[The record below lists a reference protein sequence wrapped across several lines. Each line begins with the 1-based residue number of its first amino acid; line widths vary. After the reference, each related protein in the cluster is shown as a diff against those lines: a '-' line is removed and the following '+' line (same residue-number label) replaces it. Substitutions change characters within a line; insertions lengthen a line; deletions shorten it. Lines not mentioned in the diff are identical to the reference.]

1 MIPLS
6 LYPVIMFTHSYHPMY
21 QVTILYFHLLQTL
34 LPVPTQTS
42 PVPTQSSGKTL
53 SLYISV
59 GVGGVVVVLIAAAA
73 VIVISVTVCLRKR
86 KRNGKHVNTF
96 TDNVAY
102 GVSENEMEISTNTA
116 CNATFNSTHL
126 QDMADTYDYVA
137 TTDINITTPPNKAY
151 VTTCDVPVSINQ
163 AYEMLQ
169 H

>member
-1 MIPLS
+1 M
-6 LYPVIMFTHSYHPMY
+6 
-21 QVTILYFHLLQTL
+21 
-34 LPVPTQTS
+34 PTQTS

-86 KRNGKHVNTF
+86 KSKHVNTV

-102 GVSENEMEISTNTA
+102 GVSGNEMKISTNAAYNT
-116 CNATFNSTHL
+116 TFNSTNL
-126 QDMADTYDYVA
+126 QDKADTYDYVA
-137 TTDINITTPPNKAY
+137 TTDINITTAPNQAY